1 MKKRYDDN
9 TKTFSME
16 NFTTAL
22 TMNNYN
28 SKDQGE

>member
-9 TKTFSME
+9 SKTFSME
-16 NFTTAL
+16 NFPTEL
-22 TMNNYN
+22 TLNNYN